1 MLIHSRDS
9 ILISQQLV
17 SWEKLKPLGSR
28 QSDSEFALTHAAI
41 LEKLPNH
48 CSSLS
53 VHILTSPHGIY
64 TNTMATCMHCCQVMN
79 GRPLQGMTAATP
91 FFPSVLVIP
100 SKKFAPCHSPL
111 QGSRYFEFWW
121 WGWVLAI
128 EFYVFLLLQC
138 SNIWGKTVTSD
149 FGDAVRVKSVTA
161 LATISWQRLCRCRGT
176 QWSTLHSCWLKDVLV
191 TGTVVLHSNPFCSV
205 SCDRLAVCDYR
216 WWWVSTRP
224 RNLARPKHIL
234 VDARSVTTRLC
245 SCHARVPLST
255 HACMER
261 ALIKSRVI

>member
-1 MLIHSRDS
+1 
-9 ILISQQLV
+9 
-17 SWEKLKPLGSR
+17 
-28 QSDSEFALTHAAI
+28 
-41 LEKLPNH
+41 
-48 CSSLS
+48 
-53 VHILTSPHGIY
+53 
-64 TNTMATCMHCCQVMN
+64 MATCMHCCQVMN

-161 LATISWQRLCRCRGT
+161 LATISWQRLLAGG
-176 QWSTLHSCWLKDVLV
+176 WWLVLV
-191 TGTVVLHSNPFCSV
+191 CSERKVLLAGCGWLLVADSFWEKSTAGWWLISRANRLFAAAVVHS
-205 SCDRLAVCDYR
+205 DQHY
-216 WWWVSTRP
+216 T
-224 RNLARPKHIL
+224 L
-234 VDARSVTTRLC
+234 VD
-245 SCHARVPLST
+245 
-255 HACMER
+255 
-261 ALIKSRVI
+261 